1 MPSTLRNLILIGAL
15 FCATPL
21 FAGSS
26 MAKLNSIAD
35 GNTLVVTLR
44 GQEVKVRMHGVAIPP
59 NDEKRPI
66 LQRLNK
72 ESSAFL
78 KKYLSDGWVY
88 LEFPEGSAKPDP
100 DGYVPAFVYRGADA
114 VFLNEKLVDAGL
126 ALVNKK
132 EKNTFTPNWLTMQE
146 NAKNS
151 QRGIWG
157 SFEDGEGE
165 RIAAGAAQGT
175 YLGKPGNQYGYGGSS
190 YYVETWIILFY

>member
-1 MPSTLRNLILIGAL
+1 MRRILGTVTLLLALVCARPS
-15 FCATPL
+15 

-26 MAKLNSIAD
+26 MAKLNAITD

-44 GQEVKVRMHGVAIPP
+44 GKEVKVRLHGVAVPP
-59 NDEKRPI
+59 NDEARPI

-72 ESSAFL
+72 ESVSFL

-88 LEFPEGSAKPDP
+88 LEFPDGTAKPDN
-100 DGYVPAFVYRGADA
+100 DGYIPAFVYRGSDA
-114 VFLNEKLVDAGL
+114 VFLNEKLVGAGL

-132 EKNTFTPNWLTMQE
+132 EKNTFTPNWLSMQE
-146 NAKNS
+146 NAKAG

-165 RIAAGAAQGT
+165 RIASGAAQGT
-175 YLGKPGNQYGYGGSS
+175 YIGVPGNQKGNSGS